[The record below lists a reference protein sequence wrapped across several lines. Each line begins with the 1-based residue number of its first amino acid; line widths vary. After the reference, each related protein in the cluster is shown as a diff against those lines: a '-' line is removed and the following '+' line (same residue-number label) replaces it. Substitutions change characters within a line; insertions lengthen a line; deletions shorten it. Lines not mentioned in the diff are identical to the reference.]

1 MQNAKCKIKNE
12 WRLCVERWSA
22 CVSFLKKRIPLTVDS
37 GSFSHFRSQRSL
49 ILHFAL
55 CILHFVFSTSFVPHF
70 PPFVNPLRPFYQ
82 KFFKN
87 RPNPL
92 YKSPKMCYTVCG
104 QDHGTAD
111 ALGEVVTNRIPLLPA
126 RPYAV
131 RHHRGGLIFCPHIP
145 RPEAGRRYII

>member
-1 MQNAKCKIKNE
+1 MRKAAGIHSKRYSLFQERNTRRPSLNAK
-12 WRLCVERWSA
+12 
-22 CVSFLKKRIPLTVDS
+22 
-37 GSFSHFRSQRSL
+37 SL
-49 ILHFAL
+49 FVLDFAL
-55 CILHFVFSTSFVPHF
+55 CILHFAFSTSFVPHF
-70 PPFVNPLRPFYQ
+70 PPFVNPLRPFHQ

-92 YKSPKMCYTVCG
+92 YKSPKICYTIRG

-131 RHHRGGLIFCPHIP
+131 RHHRGGLIFCPRTP
-145 RPEAGRRYII
+145 CPEAGRRYII